1 MGPDNCPVG
10 SRVPVRIVFWVL
22 PATEGRHE
30 TIKAQLGSARHDGNS
45 GLILTELGQL
55 FPTPQPQDYIQ
66 LVINRPEGSC
76 SPNCMYVSEL
86 IQKHHH
92 DDKKKKKKKNV
103 GGI

>member
-30 TIKAQLGSARHDGNS
+30 AIKAQLGTARHDGNS

-55 FPTPQPQDYIQ
+55 FPTPQPQGYIQ
-66 LVINRPEGSC
+66 LVINKLEEILQP
-76 SPNCMYVSEL
+76 
-86 IQKHHH
+86 
-92 DDKKKKKKKNV
+92 
-103 GGI
+103 